1 MKRYITIIMLA
12 ILTCSACSLKER
24 LISDTLVTDY
34 YKTPKECQTG
44 INACYNLIRS
54 QLGGN
59 GFWLATECTTDLM
72 ILNQSMSYNATLDI
86 SPTKPAIAST
96 IWQYSYMGV
105 MRTNSMF
112 AAIDRAVE
120 EGCFS
125 EEEALPL
132 RGELTVLRSF
142 FYYMLTCTFGDV
154 PYYTEEVTQHNR
166 KSIASLPRMSADSTR
181 AALVEQLKDMLFPI
195 ADGGKEAL
203 ELKRSY
209 DGEHENRL
217 GAAAGLMIGA
227 KFCMWNED
235 WLGAIEFIEQL
246 ENIYGTFNDNPEMFA
261 LTYPI
266 SDIPF
271 SRKYVPESIF
281 EISNLYEEYG
291 VQTTGLISYMATPS
305 QSNSVEFDE
314 GSENEYKRTDVFN
327 KIAIPELG
335 ANCRITSAPA
345 RPTAYYYMTVL
356 PYNSTDL
363 RNGDYSND
371 AVQSRNGAGNLA
383 WRWSGYAEDDKV
395 RDPQTREVRWF
406 SSCQKA
412 NSQPWLGNKFWC
424 PDMYYNLD
432 KNNYKFFRFADAL
445 LMKAEA
451 LLRSGDMSNAIN
463 YLNITRT
470 RAELPK
476 LSIAKIGGNEEAL
489 MEEIRMERARELF
502 GEFQRKFDLVRWGIW
517 YERTVQ
523 YNDGMYL
530 PDFIRPY
537 HRYLPIPAEQIT
549 YSGGA
554 LDNREYESR

>member
-1 MKRYITIIMLA
+1 MKRFISAVFA
-12 ILTCSACSLKER
+12 ILLACSACSLKEQ
-24 LISDTLVTDY
+24 LVSDVLMTDY
-34 YKTPKECQTG
+34 YKTPQECLSG

-72 ILNQSMSYNATLDI
+72 ILNQSMQYNATLDI

-105 MRTNSMF
+105 MRTNYMF
-112 AAIDRAVE
+112 AAIDRAVA
-120 EGCFS
+120 EGCFTD
-125 EEEALPL
+125 EDALPL

-154 PYYTEEVTQHNR
+154 PYYTEEVTQKNR
-166 KSIASLPRMSADSTR
+166 EKIASLPRMSADATR
-181 AALVEQLKDMLFPI
+181 DSLIVQLKSMIFPLEK
-195 ADGGKEAL
+195 GGKEAL

-209 DGEHENRL
+209 DGKHENRL

-227 KFCMWNED
+227 KFCMWNQRWD
-235 WLGAIEFIEQL
+235 DAIDFIEEL
-246 ENIYGTFNDNPEMFA
+246 ESLYGTGYASNPEKFA
-261 LTYPI
+261 LEYPL

-271 SRKYVPESIF
+271 SRKSVPESIF

-291 VQTTGLISYMATPS
+291 LQTTGLISYMATPS
-305 QSNSVEFDE
+305 QSGSVDLDE
-314 GSENEYKRTDVFN
+314 GSESEYKKTDIFN
-327 KIAIPELG
+327 GIAIPELG
-335 ANCRITSAPA
+335 ANSRITSASA

-356 PYNSTDL
+356 PYYSSDL

-371 AVQSRNGAGNLA
+371 AMESRNGSGNLA
-383 WRWSGYAEDDKV
+383 WRWSGFAADDKV
-395 RDPQTREVRWF
+395 RDPATREIRWF
-406 SSCQKA
+406 NSCKKA

-432 KNNYKFFRFADAL
+432 NNNYKFFRFADAL

-451 LLRSGDMSNAIN
+451 YLRSGDMANAVA

-470 RAELPK
+470 RAEISK
-476 LSIAKIGGNEEAL
+476 FTSASVGGSEEAL
-489 MEEIRMERARELF
+489 MEEIRLERARELF

-537 HRYLPIPAEQIT
+537 HRYLPIPAEQVT

-554 LDNREYESR
+554 LDNNEYE

>member
-1 MKRYITIIMLA
+1 MKRYITAIFAM
-12 ILTCSACSLKER
+12 ILTCSACSLKEQ
-24 LISDTLVTDY
+24 LVSDVLMTDY
-34 YKTPKECQTG
+34 YKSPEECRTG

-72 ILNQSMSYNATLDI
+72 SLNQSMQYNATLDI

-105 MRTNSMF
+105 SRTNYMF
-112 AAIDRAVE
+112 AAIDRAVAD
-120 EGCFS
+120 GCFS

-154 PYYTEEVTQHNR
+154 PFYTEEVTQQNR
-166 KSIASLPRMSADSTR
+166 KAIASLPRMSADATR
-181 AALVEQLKDMLFPI
+181 DSMIVDLRTMLFPV
-195 ADGGKEAL
+195 AKEGKEAL
-203 ELKRSY
+203 ELKRAY
-209 DGEHENRL
+209 DGRHDNRL
-217 GAAAGLMIGA
+217 GAAAGLIIGA
-227 KFCMWNED
+227 KFCMWNEK
-235 WLGAIEFIEQL
+235 WEEAIEFIEVL
-246 ENIYGTFNDNPEMFA
+246 EEIYGKGFDSNPESFA
-261 LTYPI
+261 LKYPLT
-266 SDIPF
+266 DIPF

-291 VQTTGLISYMATPS
+291 LQTTGLISYMATPS
-305 QSNSVEFDE
+305 QSGTIDMDE
-314 GSENEYKRTDVFN
+314 GSEDEYRKTDIFN
-327 KIAIPELG
+327 GIAIPELG
-335 ANCRITSAPA
+335 ANSRITGAPV
-345 RPTAYYYMTVL
+345 RPTTYYFMTVL
-356 PYNSTDL
+356 PYYSSDL
-363 RNGDYSND
+363 RNGEYSND
-371 AVQSRNGAGNLA
+371 SMLPRGGSGNLA
-383 WRWSGYAEDDKV
+383 WRWSGYASDDKV
-395 RDPQTREVRWF
+395 RDPQTREVKWF
-406 SSCQKA
+406 TSCTKA
-412 NSQPWLGNKFWC
+412 NSKPWLGNKFWC

-432 KNNYKFFRFADAL
+432 HNNYKFFRFADAL

-451 LLRSGDMSNAIN
+451 FLRLGKVQEAVS

-470 RAELPK
+470 RAEIGK
-476 LSIAKIGGNEEAL
+476 LTVASVGGNEEAL
-489 MEEIRMERARELF
+489 MEEIRLERARELF

-530 PDFIRPY
+530 PDFIMPY

-554 LDNREYESR
+554 LDNNEYE